1 LGRIAEEI
9 IQRIGDRVDMV
20 DLVGRHVALKK
31 AGRSFVGL
39 CPFHDEKTPS
49 FHVSPERRT
58 YHCFG
63 CQAGGDAF
71 KFLMEIQNL
80 TFPEAVRMLGG
91 ELGVEVPETGGGE
104 VGRSER
110 LYPALETAQ
119 AFFRESLS
127 EPGNPGAAYLS
138 RRGLDAE
145 AIERFAIGYA
155 PDSWDALSQRLRDAG
170 IAESIAFEAGVLAE
184 RRSGGYYD
192 FLRGRIVFPI
202 QDARGRVVAFGG
214 RVVAAEAGSE
224 APKYLN
230 SRESPVFRKRESL
243 YGFPR
248 ALEPIRRNELAVV
261 VEGYFDQVA
270 LDRAGIA
277 GTVAT
282 CGTALSSEHAR
293 ELRRRTRTVVLMFD
307 GDEAGQKAVERSL
320 EVLLPAGLR
329 VKAALLPPG
338 VDPDDLLVRDG
349 PGALRELVDTA
360 PPALERVIQRAVS
373 AGCASPSQKADA
385 VEAVAPLLAKV
396 ESPVERGEYTSQ
408 LAMAVGTDL
417 PFVEPAVRAAARGEN
432 VRDALPAQ
440 APRRQSHDHKLYQ
453 LTRCLVEYPE
463 LAARLDREELSET
476 PEGPLRRVIE
486 ALIDAAAG
494 ASAGV
499 RADAVAE
506 GLDDE
511 ARATIRGILVAQ
523 DELTESVAV
532 RILEDTLA
540 WMRNSRSERQQREL
554 TRQLRD
560 SDGQDLLEILQKK
573 QEMISQKKRELH
585 RSSVEAVD
593 PMSADRIPR

>member
-1 LGRIAEEI
+1 
-9 IQRIGDRVDMV
+9 MV
-20 DLVGRHVALKK
+20 DLVGRHVTLKK
-31 AGRSFVGL
+31 AGRSYVGL

-49 FHVSPERRT
+49 FHVNPERRT

-63 CQAGGDAF
+63 CQTGGDAF

-80 TFPEAVRMLGG
+80 TFPEAVRTLGG
-91 ELGVEVPETGGGE
+91 ELGIDVPETGGGE

-110 LYPALETAQ
+110 LYPALEVAQ

-155 PDSWDALSQRLRDAG
+155 PDSWDALSRRLRDAG
-170 IAESIAFEAGVLAE
+170 ISDSIAFEAGVLAE

-192 FLRGRIVFPI
+192 FLRGRVVFPI

-214 RVVAAEAGSE
+214 RVVVADADGK

-270 LDRAGIA
+270 LDRAGIG

-282 CGTALSSEHAR
+282 CGTALSEQHAR

-338 VDPDDLLVRDG
+338 VDPDDLLNGEG
-349 PGALRELVDTA
+349 PGALRALVDSA
-360 PPALERVIQRAVS
+360 PSAVERVIQRAVA
-373 AGCASPSQKADA
+373 AGRASPSQKADA
-385 VEAVAPLLAKV
+385 VEAVAPVLARV
-396 ESPVERGEYTSQ
+396 ESPVERGEYTAQ
-408 LAMAVGTDL
+408 LALAVGTDVSH
-417 PFVEPAVRAAARGEN
+417 VEPAVRAARRGED
-432 VRDALPAQ
+432 VREALPAQ
-440 APRRQSHDHKLYQ
+440 TPRRQSHDHKLYQ
-453 LTRCLVEYPE
+453 LTRCLVEFSS
-463 LAARLDREELSET
+463 LASEVDRDDLSEG

-486 ALIDAAAG
+486 ARDRRREHFSGLPSRISGGG
-494 ASAGV
+494 A
-499 RADAVAE
+499 
-506 GLDDE
+506 
-511 ARATIRGILVAQ
+511 
-523 DELTESVAV
+523 
-532 RILEDTLA
+532 
-540 WMRNSRSERQQREL
+540 
-554 TRQLRD
+554 
-560 SDGQDLLEILQKK
+560 
-573 QEMISQKKRELH
+573 
-585 RSSVEAVD
+585 
-593 PMSADRIPR
+593 